1 MTAPR
6 GVSSWCDRLCAALDT
21 TVTRAYRG
29 TVSAAYKEGSM
40 ACGTRTRRVGRLLVF
55 VALATAAL
63 AFGAVPAGAQI
74 VERERFVNTW
84 GPETYEDCG
93 FEIEVEGR
101 ETGHARIRKGKGK
114 TASAF
119 FAHVRFSYRE
129 THTNTE
135 TGEWFVV
142 RGHGV
147 FNEVKATRVSGT
159 VFRFVAIEAGQ
170 PFVIE
175 DSTGRVVLRDRGV
188 IRYSILFDTL
198 GDDEPGGELIEEFE
212 PEVRGPHPAF
222 NEEADF
228 CAIATRLIGP

>member
-1 MTAPR
+1 MGR
-6 GVSSWCDRLCAALDT
+6 WRLGRRAA
-21 TVTRAYRG
+21 
-29 TVSAAYKEGSM
+29 
-40 ACGTRTRRVGRLLVF
+40 RLLLS
-55 VALATAAL
+55 VAIVVTGF
-63 AFGAVPAGAQI
+63 AFGATPAGAQI
-74 VERERFVNTW
+74 VERERFVDTW
-84 GPETYEDCG
+84 GPETYDDCG

-101 ETGHARIRKGKGK
+101 ATGRVQIRRGKGK

-147 FNEVKATRVSGT
+147 FNEVKARRVTGNIFKFTS
-159 VFRFVAIEAGQ
+159 IEAGQ

-175 DSTGRVVLRDRGV
+175 DSAGRVVVRDRGV

-198 GDDEPGGELIEEFE
+198 GDDEPGGELVEEFE
-212 PEVRGPHPAF
+212 PDVRGPHPGF
-222 NEEADF
+222 GEDFDF
-228 CAIATRLIGP
+228 CAVATELIGP

>member
-1 MTAPR
+1 M
-6 GVSSWCDRLCAALDT
+6 G
-21 TVTRAYRG
+21 RG
-29 TVSAAYKEGSM
+29 TLGR
-40 ACGTRTRRVGRLLVF
+40 GPGRLLVS
-55 VALATAAL
+55 AAIVVTGF
-63 AFGAVPAGAQI
+63 AFGATPAGAQI
-74 VERERFVNTW
+74 VERERFVETW
-84 GPETYEDCG
+84 GPETYNDCG

-175 DSTGRVVLRDRGV
+175 DSAGRVVVRDRGV
-188 IRYSILFDTL
+188 IRYTILFDTL
-198 GDDEPGGELIEEFE
+198 GDDTPGGEVIEEFE
-212 PEVRGPHPAF
+212 PVVRGPHPAF
-222 NEEADF
+222 SDDVDF
-228 CAIATRLIGP
+228 CAIATDLIGP